1 MEKMSSCLNGIIY
14 QLIELDFFYKTQ
26 FMPFDFEL
34 NIGAKQP
41 KYCTKLKLD
50 LTVLKNILT
59 TQKPISINHLINQIQ
74 SKILN

>member
-1 MEKMSSCLNGIIY
+1 MEKMSSYLKGIIY
-14 QLIELDFFYKTQ
+14 QSIELDFFYKTL

-34 NIGAKQP
+34 NIGEP

-74 SKILN
+74 SNILN